1 MGSKDKTTRA
11 LIKQGTFLAVAGII
25 VRIIGLIRRI
35 PLQNIIGDTGNGYY
49 AAAYEVYSII
59 LLLSSYSLPAAVSKE
74 IARRVGKGQYK
85 NARRT
90 FNAAFVF
97 ALCSGGLAFLLVFF
111 GADFL
116 AGTVMAEP
124 MSIMALRVL
133 SPTLLLVALMGVYRG
148 YFQGFGNMQPTGIS
162 QILEQIVL
170 VIVSLTGA
178 YILFGIGSKYGNI
191 MFNENYAASLGATGA
206 TIGCGAGALIGLLFL
221 AVVYQIHR
229 RSTRR
234 KLLNDNTKKEESYV
248 ILIQG
253 LLITILPFLL
263 STVMYNLTNVL
274 DQGIFN
280 HFMESVGEGEVKSA
294 IWGVYSGKY
303 KVLINLPIALAN
315 AMCSAIIPSLTVSI
329 SQHDHISARSKM
341 ATVMRFTMMITIP
354 SAIGLAVLG
363 RPIVDM
369 LFSGEIDM
377 AAHMLYIGA
386 FSIIFYGIST
396 LSNGILQGINKL
408 LVPILHSAIS
418 LVIHLVALIIMLRL
432 FHWGIY
438 SVVIANLLF
447 AILMCVLNSLS
458 IRKTIGYKQEIKK
471 TFIIPLIASLIMAAF
486 TIATYFLF
494 KLFTPVSAATIVSI
508 CVAVVAYLVSMLLL
522 KGITEN
528 DIASMPMGKS
538 VVYFLRKLRIF

>member
-1 MGSKDKTTRA
+1 MGYYNQSYTIYTLLYMISTGGLPIAVSRMISEARSQGKIEQSRRIYRA
-11 LIKQGTFLAVAGII
+11 SMCLFLG
-25 VRIIGLIRRI
+25 IGLFGM
-35 PLQNIIGDTGNGYY
+35 LLMLLG
-49 AAAYEVYSII
+49 AKWYSANV
-59 LLLSSYSLPAAVSKE
+59 LKAE
-74 IARRVGKGQYK
+74 
-85 NARRT
+85 
-90 FNAAFVF
+90 NAAS
-97 ALCSGGLAFLLVFF
+97 C
-111 GADFL
+111 
-116 AGTVMAEP
+116 
-124 MSIMALRVL
+124 IMMIA
-133 SPTLLLVALMGVYRG
+133 PTLFFICISSSYRG

-206 TIGCGAGALIGLLFL
+206 TIGCGAGALVGLLFL

-494 KLFTPVSAATIVSI
+494 KLFTPVSAATIISI

-538 VVYFLRKLRIF
+538 IVYFLRKLRIF

>member
-25 VRIIGLIRRI
+25 VRIIGLVRRI

-178 YILFGIGSKYGNI
+178 YILFGIGSK
-191 MFNENYAASLGATGA
+191 
-206 TIGCGAGALIGLLFL
+206 
-221 AVVYQIHR
+221 
-229 RSTRR
+229 
-234 KLLNDNTKKEESYV
+234 K
-248 ILIQG
+248 IL
-253 LLITILPFLL
+253 
-263 STVMYNLTNVL
+263 
-274 DQGIFN
+274 
-280 HFMESVGEGEVKSA
+280 
-294 IWGVYSGKY
+294 
-303 KVLINLPIALAN
+303 
-315 AMCSAIIPSLTVSI
+315 
-329 SQHDHISARSKM
+329 
-341 ATVMRFTMMITIP
+341 
-354 SAIGLAVLG
+354 
-363 RPIVDM
+363 
-369 LFSGEIDM
+369 
-377 AAHMLYIGA
+377 
-386 FSIIFYGIST
+386 
-396 LSNGILQGINKL
+396 
-408 LVPILHSAIS
+408 
-418 LVIHLVALIIMLRL
+418 
-432 FHWGIY
+432 
-438 SVVIANLLF
+438 
-447 AILMCVLNSLS
+447 
-458 IRKTIGYKQEIKK
+458 
-471 TFIIPLIASLIMAAF
+471 
-486 TIATYFLF
+486 
-494 KLFTPVSAATIVSI
+494 
-508 CVAVVAYLVSMLLL
+508 
-522 KGITEN
+522 
-528 DIASMPMGKS
+528 
-538 VVYFLRKLRIF
+538 